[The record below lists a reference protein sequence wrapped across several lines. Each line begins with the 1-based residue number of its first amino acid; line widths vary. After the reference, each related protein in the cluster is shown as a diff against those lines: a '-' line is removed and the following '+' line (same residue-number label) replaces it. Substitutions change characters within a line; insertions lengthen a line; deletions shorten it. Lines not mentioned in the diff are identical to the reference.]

1 VRQGLIKKNTRNM
14 MQISANNVNPY
25 SQSLQSLDSVPSF
38 GWRKAPSISLFIEG
52 FAAPGSVNVG
62 S

>member
-1 VRQGLIKKNTRNM
+1 MKKNMKNI

-38 GWRKAPSISLFIEG
+38 GWCKASSISLFIDG